1 MGQVTIINPEQDL
14 LLDKFRKDE
23 FLSSNFYFTGGT
35 ALSLYYLEHRQSI
48 DLDFF
53 SDHEFD
59 PQIILDTVHTW
70 EKELDLTIDYL
81 VIEKTQIFNLT
92 LPNKQTVKIDFAFY
106 PYKQVK
112 EQQVIE
118 GIKVDSLT
126 DIAINKLLT
135 VEQRSEVKDFV
146 DLYFLLE
153 FFSIWDLLEG
163 VKVKFGVKI
172 DPFIIGSDLLKVEN
186 FDYLP
191 EMIKPLTLKKLKSF
205 FKEKAKQ
212 ITGRSLEQ

>member
-1 MGQVTIINPEQDL
+1 MGQITIINPEQEL
-14 LLDKFRKDE
+14 LLNKFRQDE

-35 ALSLYYLEHRQSI
+35 ALSLYYLKHRQSI

-59 PQIILDTVHTW
+59 PQAILDTVNTW
-70 EKELDLTIDYL
+70 GEELNLTVDYL

-92 LPNKQTVKIDFAFY
+92 FPNKHTVKIDFALY

-112 EQQVIE
+112 KCQMISGV
-118 GIKVDSLT
+118 KVDSLT

-135 VEQRSEVKDFV
+135 AEQRSEVKDFV

-153 FFSIWDLLEG
+153 SFSIWDLLEG

-172 DPFIIGSDLLKVEN
+172 DPFIIGSDLLKVES

-191 EMIKPLTLKKLKSF
+191 EMVKPLTLEQLKSF